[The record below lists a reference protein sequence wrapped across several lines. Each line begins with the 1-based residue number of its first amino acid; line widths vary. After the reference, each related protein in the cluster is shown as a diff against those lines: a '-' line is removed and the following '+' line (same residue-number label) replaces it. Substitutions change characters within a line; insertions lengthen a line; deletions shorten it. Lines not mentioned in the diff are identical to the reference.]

1 MTERPPQ
8 LVLMPGMDGSG
19 ELFRGLSAQ
28 LSSAMQAQVMRYPA
42 EQWLSY
48 QGLAEVV
55 RHQLQAERPMVLVA
69 ESYSSPVAILL
80 AAAAPENLRGI
91 VLCSGFATS
100 PLRGWRRTLLLR
112 FASELV
118 ALPLP
123 GSLVRWLL
131 LGDEAP
137 QSLVDAFRE
146 AVDWVLPQV
155 LAARVRQVLMTNVLA
170 ELAQV
175 RVPILY
181 LQGTEDRLLNQ
192 ECLLEARAVMPGR
205 TVAIRAP
212 HMLLQC
218 EPKACADLIVEF
230 ARGLV

>member
-55 RHQLQAERPMVLVA
+55 RHQLQAERPM
-69 ESYSSPVAILL
+69 
-80 AAAAPENLRGI
+80 
-91 VLCSGFATS
+91 
-100 PLRGWRRTLLLR
+100 
-112 FASELV
+112 ELV